1 MITNERQHRIT
12 RAEIKRF
19 EDALAHATKEQP
31 AAGVHPRLHQAMIDG
46 LRSQRDDLREE
57 LSAYE
62 ALRDGKVKRRVLTS
76 LLDLPTALIEGRIV
90 SRLTQKELGTRLGV
104 PEQQVQRYEK
114 TRYAGVGIERLQEV
128 ADALGIN
135 LRKTVEY
142 DVRVRAKSTGRAS
155 AKAERHRRQSPAFA
169 GSSVS
174 RSSAGGRLSTSGKS
188 SRVTL
193 RGGEQVAGKTTGKAA
208 ASAAGKTLGSK
219 TASKT
224 AKRAAAS
231 DLAQVQNQKVTGK
244 KAASAAG
251 KTLASKSA
259 GKTAKRAAA
268 SDLSQAKRKKR

>member
-19 EDALAHATKEQP
+19 EDALAHTAEEQP

-57 LSAYE
+57 LNAYE
-62 ALRDGKVKRRVLTS
+62 ALREGKVKRRVLTS
-76 LLDLPTALIEGRIV
+76 LLDLPNALIEGRIV
-90 SRLTQKELGTRLGV
+90 SRFTQKELGKRLGV

-128 ADALGIN
+128 ADALGIK
-135 LRKTVEY
+135 LRKTIEY
-142 DVRVRAKSTGRAS
+142 DVRAPAKSRGRAS
-155 AKAERHRRQSPAFA
+155 AKAGQPRRQSSAYA

-174 RSSAGGRLSTSGKS
+174 WSSAGSRLSKSKKTSS
-188 SRVTL
+188 ATS
-193 RGGEQVAGKTTGKAA
+193 RGGEQVAGKTGKAA

-219 TASKT
+219 SASKT

-259 GKTAKRAAA
+259 SKTAKRAAA